1 MEVKSES
8 ALTKSAVLGISLIL
22 TSAPAING
30 ALPAMRHDLNIGT
43 SQNELLSTIPSLA
56 VIVFIILSGF
66 VERWLGT
73 KKTIFISMILAGLGG
88 IGPMFLSSYPLIF
101 ISRLLLGC
109 GLGLYNSL
117 AVNIISQLYQG
128 DTRATLLGFRG
139 SMENIGQCVLTVLA
153 GLLLSLGW
161 HWSYAIYLLAFP
173 LAIFFYMV
181 VPEPAKDDETLSVE
195 EKTKAADSD
204 EGNGN
209 KIDPRMDHLHPFVW
223 VLVLF
228 SVFMVLDSLC
238 STLRFPSI
246 SVGIKGEGYN
256 ASFFLS
262 LMPILGI
269 LAGLVFGYLNRKI
282 GIAVLYIGIALYV
295 VGNVL
300 MAMSA
305 HNFAFALI
313 GMMII
318 GIPGAWCFPYI
329 YTTIGEIMT
338 PRMGTLATSLIL
350 IGCNIGNFIS
360 PLYMGL
366 VGKLFGTDSLT
377 APFIVLAVVFA
388 LILIGLGIW
397 NICRVMKRR

>member
-1 MEVKSES
+1 MKSTSSSQS
-8 ALTKSAVLGISLIL
+8 ALTKAAILGISLML

-30 ALPAMRHDLNIGT
+30 ALPAMRHDLQIGT
-43 SQNELLSTIPSLA
+43 AQNELLSTIPSLA
-56 VIVFIILSGF
+56 VIVFILLSGL
-66 VERWLGT
+66 VERHFGT
-73 KKTIFISMILAGLGG
+73 KRTIFCAMILAGVGG
-88 IGPMFLSSYPLIF
+88 AAPMIATTYPLIF

-117 AVNIISQLYQG
+117 AVNIISELYQG
-128 DTRATLLGFRG
+128 DTRATLLGYRG
-139 SMENIGQCVLTVLA
+139 SMENIGQCLLTILA

-173 LAIFFYMV
+173 LAIFFYLT
-181 VPEPAKDDETLSVE
+181 VPEPDRTDIAE
-195 EKTKAADSD
+195 EAEKKAEHAGTVTTD
-204 EGNGN
+204 
-209 KIDPRMDHLHPFVW
+209 KDHLHPFVW

-228 SVFMVLDSLC
+228 AVFMVLDSLC

-246 SVGIKGEGYN
+246 AVGIKGEGYN

-269 LAGLVFGYLNRKI
+269 LAGFVFGWLNKRI
-282 GIAVLYIGIALYV
+282 GIAVLYMGVALYV

-300 MAMSA
+300 MALSI

-329 YTTIGEIMT
+329 YTTIGEIMS
-338 PRMGTLATSLIL
+338 PKMGTIATSLVL
-350 IGCNIGNFIS
+350 IGCNIGNFVS
-360 PLYMGL
+360 PIFMGL
-366 VGKLFGTDSLT
+366 VSNIFGTDSLT
-377 APFIVLAVVFA
+377 APFIILAVIFA
-388 LILIGLGIW
+388 LILVGLGIR
-397 NICRVMKRR
+397 NLPRTIRRV